1 MDTENNQIKIHE
13 YISNINIANIYGG
26 DIEISLAYEIYFF
39 NLAVYKEIRDSEDNL
54 FNLSFINYINNNNE
68 KIQIYYY

>member
-13 YISNINIANIYGG
+13 YISNINKANIYGG